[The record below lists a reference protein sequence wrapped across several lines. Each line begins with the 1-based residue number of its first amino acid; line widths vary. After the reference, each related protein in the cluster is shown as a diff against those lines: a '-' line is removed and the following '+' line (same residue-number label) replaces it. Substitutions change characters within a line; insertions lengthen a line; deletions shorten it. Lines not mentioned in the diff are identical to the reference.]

1 MPETTRGAGADL
13 ARQALA
19 AARAAAKTAPTA
31 NPKKPRRTMRPHR
44 GEGRDPQGLGTLLG
58 KLQAEQGWEA
68 SLDGGSLID
77 QWAKICPTELAD
89 SVRPTAYDPDRGL
102 LTLQPDTASRGAHL
116 RMSQQ
121 LLMRHLNNALGKPA
135 VRTIRVLPPGGRRDG
150 APDPAP
156 QQAAPKPEAPVK
168 TRETAHPGYRHTLAL
183 ALDNRLT
190 LPPETSYEEEAR
202 RRQEAALRANRLPE
216 SEDREAYW
224 AQQDA
229 VESAGPEPG
238 SMAASEAAARAY
250 ARSQA
255 AGRTPRRA
263 FDVA

>member
-1 MPETTRGAGADL
+1 MTTPQSSGADL

-19 AARAAAKTAPTA
+19 AARAAAKTQPVAG
-31 NPKKPRRTMRPHR
+31 PKKTRRTMRVHR
-44 GEGRDPQGLGTLLG
+44 GEGRDPQAFDAILNTLR
-58 KLQAEQGWEA
+58 AEQGWE
-68 SLDGGSLID
+68 GGINGGNLLD
-77 QWAKICPTELAD
+77 QWPDICPPELATT
-89 SVRPTAYDPDRGL
+89 VRPTAYDPERGL
-102 LTLQPDTASRGAHL
+102 LTLEPSTPAYGTQL
-116 RMSQQ
+116 RLFQNKLIQ
-121 LLMRHLNNALGKPA
+121 HLNQALGKPA

-156 QQAAPKPEAPVK
+156 QPTAPKPEAPVK
-168 TRETAHPGYRHTLAL
+168 TRETAHAGYRHTLAL
-183 ALDNRLT
+183 ALENRLT
-190 LPPETSYEEEAR
+190 LPPETAYEEEAR
-202 RRQEAALRANRLPE
+202 RRQEAALRANRQPE

-229 VESAGPEPG
+229 AAAAGPTPG

-255 AGRTPRRA
+255 AGRTPQRA